1 MAVSTRTATAV
12 HAMTFL
18 AYWTDEGLQ
27 SSATMADSLESNP
40 VLVRRVLGALRD
52 AGLVYALEGS
62 GGGWQLTR
70 PAEEISLLD
79 AYAAVEDSR
88 ALLPT
93 HAHPPNQNCVIG
105 RHAQSVLE
113 AEFSAAQRALDER
126 LAQTTIADVLERILG
141 RERTWTSSS

>member
-18 AYWTDEGLQ
+18 AYWTDNGVQ
-27 SSATMADSLESNP
+27 SSAKIADSLESNP
-40 VLVRRVLGALRD
+40 VLVRRTLGALQT

-62 GGGWQLTR
+62 GGGWQLTK
-70 PAEEISLLD
+70 PADQISLLD
-79 AYAAVEDSR
+79 AYAAVEDNH

-93 HAHPPNQNCVIG
+93 HAHAPNQDCVVG

-113 AEFSAAQRALDER
+113 GEFTAAQDALDQR
-126 LAQTTIADVLERILG
+126 LAQTSIAEILERILG
-141 RERTWTSSS
+141 HEQATAASD

>member
-1 MAVSTRTATAV
+1 MSTRTATAA

-18 AYWTDEGLQ
+18 AYWTDDGVQ
-27 SSATMADSLESNP
+27 SSATIADSLESNP

-62 GGGWQLTR
+62 GGGWQLTK

-93 HAHPPNQNCVIG
+93 HAHTPNQGCVIG

-113 AEFSAAQRALDER
+113 AEFTAAQRALDER
-126 LAQTTIADVLERILG
+126 LAQTSIAEILDRILG
-141 RERTWTSSS
+141 HEHTGASSR